1 MRQRAS
7 LKGVGSWIQPSPSGV
22 WLHSRVPSS
31 WLTHQYQGAGSPLA
45 AALRESD
52 SELAAQ
58 GSVIEAKKREV
69 EAIRSRYEQ
78 DRQRYIALTDPRGST
93 SSPR

>member
-1 MRQRAS
+1 M
-7 LKGVGSWIQPSPSGV
+7 P
-22 WLHSRVPSS
+22 
-31 WLTHQYQGAGSPLA
+31 SPLA

-69 EAIRSRYEQ
+69 EAIRTRYEQ
-78 DRQRYIALTDPRGST
+78 DRIRYIALTDPRGST
-93 SSPR
+93 PPPR